1 MSSDSQ
7 VALPERIGR
16 LDDLARDLAWS
27 WHSKSRKVFRRLD
40 YPLWRLTAHNPVR
53 MLHIEPPAH
62 LEQAANDPTF
72 LALYDAAID
81 ELDGVRQAAGTWW
94 QSRFP
99 ELADRTIAYFSAE
112 FALHQSLPIY
122 AGGLGV
128 LAGDHCK
135 EASNLG
141 IPLVCVGFMY
151 PMGYFHQKISP
162 EGWQLETHGR
172 LSYTDVAV
180 ERVTTADGHPCLVG
194 VPLGHG
200 TLQVAVWQVR
210 IGRIRLL
217 LLDTDV
223 PENSKLDR
231 ELSSHL
237 YVNDREARLRQEIVL
252 GVGGVRALRALGY
265 SPAVWHLNEGHTA
278 FVVVERIRELVQ
290 EGNSFLAALKEVR
303 ASTVFTTHTPVPA
316 GHDIFPF
323 HLVDSQLAR
332 FWEAAG
338 ERRNTFLAL
347 GSHDG
352 GDNSFNMT
360 AVALRG
366 SAAINAVSRRHRDVT
381 SQMWASFWPGVPDQE
396 RPVRTVTNGV
406 HVPTWIAPTMA
417 ELFERWLG
425 DDWQEHHDD
434 PIFWERIAEIPDE
447 EVWAARQVLRRHLLD
462 FVRERAR
469 TAWGKESASAMQVLT
484 SGTLLDPAALT
495 IGFARRFT
503 EYKRPE
509 LIFQDPERLSRI
521 LNTPRH
527 GVQILFAGK
536 AHPADET
543 GKHPLQR
550 IYWRAMDPKFG
561 GRIAFVEDYDLHVAH
576 YLAQGCDVWL
586 NNPRKPME
594 ACGTSGMKA
603 SLNGVLHLS
612 VADGW
617 WLEGYSGSNGWVI
630 DPGSSSGDAAE
641 ADALYRVLEEQIVPA
656 FYERDAQ
663 DVPKRWVKTVK
674 EAIRTIT
681 PNFSARRM
689 VKQYAEEAY
698 VPMARGV
705 FSADMVTARQ
715 G

>member
-7 VALPERIGR
+7 AVLPERIGR
-16 LDDLARDLAWS
+16 LGDLARDLAWS
-27 WHSKSRKVFRRLD
+27 WNSQARKVFRGLD

-53 MLHIEPPAH
+53 MLHIEPPAR
-62 LEQAANDPTF
+62 LQQAADDPSF

-81 ELDGVRQAAGTWW
+81 ELDRGRHAADTWW
-94 QSRFP
+94 QRRFP

-172 LSYTDVAV
+172 ISYTDVAV
-180 ERVTTADGHPCLVG
+180 KRATAADGQPALIG

-200 TLQVAVWQVR
+200 TLQIAVWQVR
-210 IGRIRLL
+210 IGCVRLL

-231 ELSSHL
+231 ELSSRL
-237 YVNDREARLRQEIVL
+237 YVNDREARLQQEIVL
-252 GVGGVRALRALGY
+252 GVGGVRALRAFGY

-278 FVVVERIRELVQ
+278 FVVLERIRELVQ

-316 GHDIFPF
+316 GHDVFPF

-332 FWEAAG
+332 FWETAG
-338 ERRNTFLAL
+338 DRRNTFLAL
-347 GSHDG
+347 GSQDG
-352 GDNSFNMT
+352 ENNSFNMT

-425 DDWQEHHDD
+425 RDWQEHHDD
-434 PIFWERIAEIPDE
+434 PAFWERIAEIPDE

-469 TAWGKESASAMQVLT
+469 TAWRKESASAMQVLT

-509 LIFQDPERLSRI
+509 LIFHDPERLSRI
-521 LNTPRH
+521 LNAPRH
-527 GVQILFAGK
+527 AVQILFAGK

-561 GRIAFVEDYDLHVAH
+561 GRIGFVEDYDLHVAH

-603 SLNGVLHLS
+603 SLNGALHLS
-612 VADGW
+612 VPDGW

-630 DPGSSSGDAAE
+630 DAGSSSGDAAE

-663 DVPKRWVKTVK
+663 GVPRRWVKTVK

-681 PNFSARRM
+681 PHFCARRM
-689 VKQYAEEAY
+689 VKQYAEEGY

-705 FSADMVTARQ
+705 FSADMVTARRD
-715 G
+715 